1 MAVRFS
7 SDETILLL
15 DVYLRHCDT
24 GNRVPGKNHQDI
36 RELSELLRKINN
48 SGKQFG
54 KRHRNPTGIAR
65 QFLRY
70 KEIDSSLQGDLRS
83 VGKLMKETW
92 NTYIGGRGREEARK
106 EIGLLARSIRNNLIG
121 TNYHAPEVHDGAVL
135 LESDTDYTVAEAR
148 EGRILTRLHVRRER
162 DGKLVA
168 RKKEQV
174 MDETGRL
181 ECEACTF
188 DFAKRYGD
196 RGRGFIEVHHT
207 LPLHTLTQ
215 SSRITPA
222 DLALLCSNCHRIV
235 HREKHHWLT
244 MQELHTLVE
253 THRAASH

>member
-1 MAVRFS
+1 
-7 SDETILLL
+7 
-15 DVYLRHCDT
+15 
-24 GNRVPGKNHQDI
+24 
-36 RELSELLRKINN
+36 
-48 SGKQFG
+48 
-54 KRHRNPTGIAR
+54 
-65 QFLRY
+65 
-70 KEIDSSLQGDLRS
+70 
-83 VGKLMKETW
+83 MKETW